1 MRVSFKTVLQLATAV
16 VVLPTGAFAQQT
28 VTAADGTEFLVDA
41 LPPDMQAQ
49 VFETQQNLQAGI
61 GQGPLK
67 VDTSGQF
74 FLAPDPVVGN
84 GGMSEEILVDY
95 LRGVVVVPRPGD
107 VRAEG
112 WAGIEGIWHDF
123 DDFPP
128 KVGETLN
135 AYIGT
140 PVSLASLDIMVR
152 DVIRA
157 YRDSGRPVVDVLLPE
172 QDITPGVVQ
181 LVVIEGQ
188 LSRIRVEGVD
198 AEYEDY
204 LRRQMTIQKG
214 DEIRTKQIQQDL
226 NWLNKSPYRKV
237 DLIYAP
243 GYEFGE
249 TDIILRVVEA
259 NPFWYYF
266 GYENSGTEILG
277 EDRFVMGFNWGNLFG
292 PDHGLSY
299 QLTADVEFDN
309 VLGHSLVYQGGLPW
323 RHWLTLLGSYVSVE
337 SEIPSGAGEFLNSG
351 GESLQASA
359 RYGIPISAPAGQTRE
374 FTLGFDF
381 KSSNNNLIFGGL
393 GVFDTTTEI
402 FQFMAGYNMMFSD
415 RTGVTRFDI
424 RGFYSPGDWTAQNS
438 DGTFEEARP
447 GATSDYLYGSLGIER
462 QQRLPEEWSARFRGQ
477 GQISSANLL
486 ASEQLGAGGYDSVRG
501 FEQRVIRG
509 DEGVFASAEI
519 FTPPVSIGRI
529 MAWETET
536 DELRFLSFFDY
547 AQLTNVDRL
556 EGEPNQREIASW
568 GLGLRWRYSDWFRL
582 RLDYGFPVS
591 THNTVFVDDGGRLH
605 IGATANF

>member
-1 MRVSFKTVLQLATAV
+1 MRVSFKTVLQLSAV
-16 VVLPTGAFAQQT
+16 ALCVPLGLQAQQT
-28 VTAADGTEFLVDA
+28 VTTADGTEILLDA

-49 VFETQQNLQAGI
+49 VFETQQNLQTGV

-67 VDTSGQF
+67 VDTAGQF
-74 FLAPDPVVGN
+74 YLAPDPVVGS
-84 GGMSEEILVDY
+84 GGLSEEILVDY

-123 DDFPP
+123 DDFPE

-140 PVSLASLDIMVR
+140 PVSLASLDIMVK

-204 LRRQMTIQKG
+204 LRRQMSIEKG
-214 DEIRTKQIQQDL
+214 DQIRTKQIQQDL

-249 TDIILRVVEA
+249 TDIILRVVDA

-266 GYENSGTEILG
+266 GYENSGTELLG

-299 QLTADVEFDN
+299 QLTADAEFDS

-337 SEIPSGAGEFLNSG
+337 SEIPAGGGDFVNSG

-402 FQFMAGYNMMFSD
+402 FQFMAGYDWMIAD
-415 RTGVTRFDI
+415 RTGVTRFDV

-438 DGTFEEARP
+438 DETFEEARP
-447 GATSDYLYGSLGIER
+447 GSTADYLYASLGLER

-477 GQISSANLL
+477 GQISTANLQ

-509 DEGVFASAEI
+509 DEGFFASAEL
-519 FTPPVSIGRI
+519 FTPSVSLSRI
-529 MAWETET
+529 MNWENES
-536 DELRFLSFFDY
+536 DDLRFLTFFDY
-547 AQLTNVDRL
+547 AMLSNVDRL

-591 THNTVFVDDGGRLH
+591 TENTPFVDDNGRIH